1 MFTKKNSFWLLG
13 SAVLMTLIIALFKPT
28 ILFDYDFESFFP
40 QEDKELAFYQDFRS
54 RFENDNDYL
63 LIALGSNPDVFD
75 SGFFAKA
82 NMLNENLKK
91 LDKVDNTVSL
101 LDLEEPI
108 INPFGIRY
116 RKILDWVNWETL
128 NDSKEAILGSS
139 SQWKG
144 NLINEKGNFLLII
157 LKNEQRISKEDGD
170 LLYMEIKKLVENS
183 GLSEYH
189 IAGKIRAQGEFVQ
202 LMQEEFSF
210 FLGISV
216 LLIVLLLIAIFRTWW
231 GVLVPLVV
239 LVFGIVWS
247 VALSLYFGKPLDVMS
262 VMQPTI
268 LAVVGLAALIHFF
281 NHYLTQIRNGYQ
293 KNEAIQ
299 KSFSELSLAVFLTS
313 FTTALGF
320 VSLYFTNI
328 PSLKFF
334 GLFTGIGVML
344 MFFAVVMIAP
354 GMLYLLTPFK
364 VSEDDTFSILWRN
377 GMRKAFLWTI
387 TNVKP
392 ILVTFLLITIVSGIG
407 LFQLRVNGYILDD
420 LPENNSLKE
429 EFEFFDR
436 EFGGSKPLEI
446 SLETGPKGSDL
457 MQFEVLKEQEKLENF
472 VKETFGTSTIV
483 SPLALAKSLNK
494 ATNSGNEKA
503 YTIPSKGQLVRIL
516 PYLEKAIETLPVQIL
531 SSDLKSGR
539 ISTRTEDMGSLE
551 SGKMKNKFAEFLETE
566 INRDLI
572 KVRITGTSHLI
583 DISHESVTDQM
594 AKGLGLA
601 FVIVAIIVGFL
612 FRSWKLAIV
621 ALVPNIIPLVWV
633 CGIMCLFGI
642 ELKLTTAII
651 FTVAFGIAVDDTIHF
666 MTKLNGELANGK
678 TWLYAI
684 KRTYLETGKA
694 IILTSVVL
702 VLGFSILTLSE
713 FGVTFYSG
721 LLISTALVFALLA
734 DLILLPVLL
743 IILKRKIQ

>member
-13 SAVLMTLIIALFKPT
+13 LAVLMTLLIGVFRPT
-28 ILFDYDFESFFP
+28 VLFDYDFESFFP
-40 QEDKELAFYQDFRS
+40 QDDEELSFYQDFRS

-63 LIALGSNPDVFD
+63 LIALGRNPDIFD
-75 SGFFAKA
+75 SAFLVAA
-82 NMLNENLKK
+82 NSLNENLKN
-91 LDKVDNTVSL
+91 LDRVDKTVSL
-101 LDLEEPI
+101 LDLEEPRL
-108 INPFGIRY
+108 NPFGIRY
-116 RKILDWVNWETL
+116 RRILDWENQEALNASEET
-128 NDSKEAILGSS
+128 ILVSS

-144 NLINEKGNFLLII
+144 NLVNEKGNYLLII
-157 LKNEQRISKEDGD
+157 LKNQQRISKEDGD
-170 LLYMEIKKLVENS
+170 LLYQQIKNLVEDS
-183 GLSEYH
+183 GIIDYH

-210 FLGISV
+210 FLGISG
-216 LLIVLLLIAIFRTWW
+216 LLIVLLLVSIFRTWW

-239 LVFGIVWS
+239 LFFGIIWTI
-247 VALSLYFGKPLDVMS
+247 ALSLYFGKPLDVMS

-268 LAVVGLAALIHFF
+268 LAVVGLAVLIHFF
-281 NHYLTQIRNGYQ
+281 NQYLTQIRNGF
-293 KNEAIQ
+293 KKDDAIQ

-344 MFFAVVMIAP
+344 MFFAVIWIAP

-364 VSEDDTFSILWRN
+364 VSGIDPFSIMWRN
-377 GMRKAFLWTI
+377 GMRRAFLWTMSYFKLI
-387 TNVKP
+387 FGVFVFLT
-392 ILVTFLLITIVSGIG
+392 ILSGIG
-407 LFQLRVNGYILDD
+407 LSKLQVNGYILDD
-420 LPENNSLKE
+420 LPENNSLKG
-429 EFEFFDR
+429 EFEFFDK

-446 SLETGPKGSDL
+446 SLETGPEGSDL

-472 VKETFGTSTIV
+472 VKETFNTSAIV
-483 SPLALAKSLNK
+483 SPLALVKSLNK
-494 ATNSGNEKA
+494 ATNGGNEKA
-503 YTIPSKGQLVRIL
+503 YTVPSQGQLKRIL
-516 PYLEKAIETLPVQIL
+516 PYMEKAIETIPVQIL
-531 SSDLKSGR
+531 ASDLKSGR

-551 SGKMKNKFAEFLETE
+551 SGRMKTKLEEFLKTE
-566 INRDLI
+566 INPGLLE
-572 KVRITGTSHLI
+572 VRITGTSHLI
-583 DISHESVTDQM
+583 DISHESVTAQM

-601 FVIVAIIVGFL
+601 FVIVAVIIGFL
-612 FRSWKLAIV
+612 FRSWKMALM

-633 CGIMCLFGI
+633 CGIMYLFGI
-642 ELKLTTAII
+642 ELKLTTSII

-666 MTKLNGELANGK
+666 MTKLNVELAKGK
-678 TWLYAI
+678 SWLYAI
-684 KRTYLETGKA
+684 KSTYLETGKA
-694 IILTSVVL
+694 IILTSLVL
-702 VLGFSILTLSE
+702 VFGFSVLTLSE

-743 IILKRKIQ
+743 VMLKNKIH